1 MVERGGGLKA
11 AYVAEEWAVREAS
24 PQLDSAASTVRPAVT
39 LGPVSRRSNRW
50 AGWESSARDAIRAP
64 VRAPACLVAAR
75 PSQSMEGAQRR
86 QQGQRGPGAK
96 EKSRFRGRTRPF
108 QGVRLPLAQ

>member
-39 LGPVSRRSNRW
+39 LGPVSPAQQQVGRGGRARR
-50 AGWESSARDAIRAP
+50 G
-64 VRAPACLVAAR
+64 
-75 PSQSMEGAQRR
+75 
-86 QQGQRGPGAK
+86 
-96 EKSRFRGRTRPF
+96 TPF
-108 QGVRLPLAQ
+108 ALR